1 MSINDWDSL
10 TSLGDETATGFMR
23 LIPSLQV
30 ILLVRCYQT
39 ALRQQIIWCKESS
52 IWQTSILKNYS
63 HPTFSTY
70 HPGQLAAINTKA
82 SSSSGKQTENKTP
95 KHMMS

>member
-10 TSLGDETATGFMR
+10 TSLRWWNSCRVCE
-23 LIPSLQV
+23 INSQ
-30 ILLVRCYQT
+30 
-39 ALRQQIIWCKESS
+39 SS
-52 IWQTSILKNYS
+52 SSPFSKMLSNSNLFDVKSHLYEKLKNYS

-82 SSSSGKQTENKTP
+82 SSSPGKQTENKSP
-95 KHMMS
+95 KHMS